1 MSGLTITG
9 LRAGHGASAVL
20 DGLDLTIED
29 GTLACILGPSGCGK
43 STLLRVIAGFHRSSA
58 GTVAVGGRVLN
69 DERTQVAAERRRI
82 GYVPQDG
89 ALFPHLSA
97 AANIGFGLPRAGRGE
112 RVEELL
118 DLVGLSG
125 LGDRHPHQ
133 LSGGQQQRVA
143 LARALAPR
151 PELLL
156 LDEPFAALDAALRTE
171 VRAQVAAALRA
182 ANATAILV
190 THDVDE
196 ALSFADLI
204 AVLRGG
210 RIVQADSGH
219 ALYHRPAD
227 ADIARTLGEANLLP
241 AVVRGGLAETALG
254 TVALPDGA
262 EVPDGL
268 ATVMLRP
275 GQVRIAAPGPDTD
288 TGADTNTSTGTGTGT
303 DAFPA
308 RILDSRF
315 RGTDWRIELTLEDS
329 HIAGPPL
336 IAYVTQEPP
345 AAGQQVHLGVDGCA
359 FPLGTPADPGHA
371 AGADEQPSKAA
382 AGTVVS

>member
-1 MSGLTITG
+1 MSGLTIRD
-9 LRAGHGASAVL
+9 LRAGHGGAAIL
-20 DGLDLTIED
+20 DGLDLTVQD

-58 GTVAVGGRVLN
+58 GTVTVGGRVLN
-69 DERTQVAAERRRI
+69 DDRTQVAAERRRI

-97 AANIGFGLPRAGRGE
+97 AANIGFGLPRAGRRE
-112 RVEELL
+112 RVAELL

-171 VRAQVAAALRA
+171 VRAQVAATLRA
-182 ANATAILV
+182 ANATAVLV

-241 AVVRGGLAETALG
+241 AVLRGGSAETALG
-254 TVALPDGA
+254 PVPLPEDAADDREPAGTVL
-262 EVPDGL
+262 
-268 ATVMLRP
+268 LRP
-275 GQVRIAAPGPDTD
+275 GQLRLIEAGPDTGRD
-288 TGADTNTSTGTGTGT
+288 TGTTR
-303 DAFPA
+303 A

-315 RGTDWRIELTLEDS
+315 RGTDWRVELALEDS
-329 HIAGPPL
+329 HVAGPPL
-336 IAYVTQEPP
+336 IAYVTTAPP
-345 AAGQQVHLGVDGCA
+345 APGRQVLVAVDGCGY
-359 FPLGTPADPGHA
+359 PVGTSTDSDYHRVLIHADNY
-371 AGADEQPSKAA
+371 GA
-382 AGTVVS
+382 

>member
-20 DGLDLTIED
+20 DGVDLTIED
-29 GTLACILGPSGCGK
+29 GDAGVHPRPLGMRQEH
-43 STLLRVIAGFHRSSA
+43 TAAGHRRIPPVERGNGRGRGARA
-58 GTVAVGGRVLN
+58 GRR
-69 DERTQVAAERRRI
+69 RTQVAAERRRI

-89 ALFPHLSA
+89 ALFPHLTV

-118 DLVGLSG
+118 DLVGLVG

-196 ALSFADLI
+196 ALSFADLV
-204 AVLRGG
+204 AVMRGG
-210 RIVQADSGH
+210 PDRAGRQ
-219 ALYHRPAD
+219 RP
-227 ADIARTLGEANLLP
+227 R
-241 AVVRGGLAETALG
+241 AV
-254 TVALPDGA
+254 
-262 EVPDGL
+262 
-268 ATVMLRP
+268 
-275 GQVRIAAPGPDTD
+275 
-288 TGADTNTSTGTGTGT
+288 
-303 DAFPA
+303 
-308 RILDSRF
+308 
-315 RGTDWRIELTLEDS
+315 
-329 HIAGPPL
+329 
-336 IAYVTQEPP
+336 PP
-345 AAGQQVHLGVDGCA
+345 ACRCRHSARRSARPTCSPPTSPTA
-359 FPLGTPADPGHA
+359 WPAPPSASSCSPTA
-371 AGADEQPSKAA
+371 ARRTEPAS
-382 AGTVVS
+382 S

>member
-9 LRAGHGASAVL
+9 LRAGHGGAAVL
-20 DGLDLTIED
+20 DGLDLTVED

-69 DERTQVAAERRRI
+69 DDRTQVAAERRRI

-97 AANIGFGLPRAGRGE
+97 AANIGFGLPRSGRRE

-118 DLVGLSG
+118 GLVGLSG

-171 VRAQVAAALRA
+171 VRAQVASTLRA
-182 ANATAILV
+182 AGATAILV

-204 AVLRGG
+204 AVLRAG

-227 ADIARTLGEANLLP
+227 AEIARTLGEANLLP
-241 AVVRGGLAETALG
+241 AVVRGEVAETALG
-254 TVALPDGA
+254 ALALEDGC
-262 EVPDGL
+262 ESRGGSQ
-268 ATVMLRP
+268 TVMLRP
-275 GQVRIAAPGPDTD
+275 GQLRL
-288 TGADTNTSTGTGTGT
+288 GADGAGTTE
-303 DAFPA
+303 A
-308 RILDSRF
+308 RIVDSRF
-315 RGTDWRIELTLEDS
+315 RGTDWRVELTLEDS
-329 HIAGPPL
+329 HVVGPPL
-336 IAYVTQEPP
+336 IAYVAEAPP
-345 AAGQQVHLGVDGCA
+345 ATGQRVHIGVNGYAHPIGTSGDPKNAVSSDG
-359 FPLGTPADPGHA
+359 
-371 AGADEQPSKAA
+371 QPTKVTTSA
-382 AGTVVS
+382 VVS

>member
-9 LRAGHGASAVL
+9 LRAGHGGATVL
-20 DGLDLTIED
+20 DGLDLTVED

-43 STLLRVIAGFHRSSA
+43 STLLRVVAGFHRAGA
-58 GTVAVGGRVLN
+58 GTVTVGGRVLN
-69 DERTQVAAERRRI
+69 DDRTQVPAERRRI

-171 VRAQVAAALRA
+171 VRAQVAATLRA

-241 AVVRGGLAETALG
+241 AVVRGGLVETALG
-254 TVALPDGA
+254 TVALPDGT
-262 EVPDGL
+262 EVPDGS

-275 GQVRIAAPGPDTD
+275 GQLRIAASGPDT
-288 TGADTNTSTGTGTGT
+288 A
-303 DAFPA
+303 PA

-315 RGTDWRIELTLEDS
+315 RGTDWRVELTLEDS
-329 HIAGPPL
+329 HVAGPPL
-336 IAYVTQEPP
+336 IAYVTEAPP
-345 AAGQQVHLGVDGCA
+345 AAGQEVGLRVAGCA
-359 FPLGTPADPGHA
+359 SPIGASADPKSA
-371 AGADEQPSKAA
+371 AGVGVT
-382 AGTVVS
+382 AGTAQL

>member
-1 MSGLTITG
+1 MDSSSRICD
-9 LRAGHGASAVL
+9 AGHGGAAIL
-20 DGLDLTIED
+20 DGLDLTVED

-43 STLLRVIAGFHRSSA
+43 STLLRVIAGFHRSRP

-69 DERTQVAAERRRI
+69 DDRTQVPAERRRI

-97 AANIGFGLPRAGRGE
+97 AANIGFGLPRAGRRE
-112 RVEELL
+112 RVDELL
-118 DLVGLSG
+118 ELVGLSG

-171 VRAQVAAALRA
+171 VRAQVAATLRA

-196 ALSFADLI
+196 ALSFADVI

-254 TVALPDGA
+254 SVPLPDDIGDRDSA
-262 EVPDGL
+262 Q
-268 ATVMLRP
+268 TVMLRP
-275 GQVRIAAPGPDTD
+275 GQLRLIASGSASGSALDGGNEAPSRRASSTPTSAAP
-288 TGADTNTSTGTGTGT
+288 TGASNSPWKTATSR
-303 DAFPA
+303 A
-308 RILDSRF
+308 RR
-315 RGTDWRIELTLEDS
+315 
-329 HIAGPPL
+329 
-336 IAYVTQEPP
+336 
-345 AAGQQVHLGVDGCA
+345 
-359 FPLGTPADPGHA
+359 
-371 AGADEQPSKAA
+371 
-382 AGTVVS
+382 